1 MQIYVTLDN
10 EQFVALIDSGYTNNF
25 VCGDVGICIADKFF
39 TVDCYSIA
47 LDKWDMILGI
57 TFLRTLGPILWDFDD
72 LCMAFTRGD
81 RQLFWRGIGSTRHD
95 VQSTRRLAT
104 IHSEPAIL
112 DKLLQSFDDVFAA
125 PQGLPPARPCDHRI
139 HLLPNAA
146 PVAVCPYR
154 YPQL

>member
-57 TFLRTLGPILWDFDD
+57 TFLRTLGPILWDFND